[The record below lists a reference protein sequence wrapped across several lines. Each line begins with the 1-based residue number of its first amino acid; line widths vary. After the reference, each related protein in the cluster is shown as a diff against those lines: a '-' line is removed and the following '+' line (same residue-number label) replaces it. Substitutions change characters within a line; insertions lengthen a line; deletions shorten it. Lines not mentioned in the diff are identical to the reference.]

1 MQDTVQTVPVAS
13 SVQRLVEG
21 QAGWHLA
28 PARFGKPGS
37 QADALVS
44 CPDFCDENH
53 VKDWHNHAV
62 DLDHWGSND
71 ADWEADSVTNPGARL
86 LALTARLYL
95 DPNNPDPR
103 MSSANIRVDDETV
116 DVFWTP
122 EMAEQRADDLI
133 AFATQLQH
141 LARQARAFNERT
153 GRPDNTKAN
162 AWQSLT
168 RDDIARGPI
177 AALLKVFGVG
187 VVEADVESVALHGEP
202 GSMELHVLPD
212 VPQCL
217 REDLARRALLAWF
230 DARNGGDV

>member
-1 MQDTVQTVPVAS
+1 MQDTVQTTPVS
-13 SVQRLVEG
+13 PSVQRLVEG
-21 QAGWHLA
+21 QPGWHLA

-53 VKDWHNHAV
+53 VKDWHDHAV

-71 ADWEADSVTNPGARL
+71 ADWEADSITDPGVRL

-95 DPNNPDPR
+95 DPHNPDPR

-153 GRPDNTKAN
+153 GRPVNTEARE
-162 AWQSLT
+162 WESLT
-168 RDDIARGPI
+168 RDDIATRPI
-177 AALLKVFGVG
+177 AFLVKAFGMG
-187 VVEADVESVALHGEP
+187 VVEADVETVTLLGEP

-217 REDLARRALLAWF
+217 REDMARLALLAWF
-230 DARNGGDV
+230 DARQGGAV

>member
-1 MQDTVQTVPVAS
+1 MQDTVQTAPVSS

-21 QAGWHLA
+21 QPGWHLA

-44 CPDFCDENH
+44 CPDFCAEDH
-53 VKDWHNHAV
+53 VKDWHDHAV
-62 DLDHWGSND
+62 DLDHWGSNN
-71 ADWEADSVTNPGARL
+71 ANWEADSITDPGARL

-95 DPNNPDPR
+95 DPHNPDPR
-103 MSSANIRVDDETV
+103 MSSANVRVDDETV

-122 EMAEQRADDLI
+122 EMAEQAADELI
-133 AFATQLQH
+133 AFASQLRR

-153 GRPDNTKAN
+153 AQTTTTKARG
-162 AWQSLT
+162 WESLT
-168 RDDIARGPI
+168 RDDIASRPI
-177 AALLKVFGVG
+177 AFLVKAFGMG
-187 VVEADVESVALHGEP
+187 VVETDVETVALHGEP
-202 GSMELHVLPD
+202 GAMQLHVLPD

-230 DARNGGDV
+230 DARQGGDV

>member
-1 MQDTVQTVPVAS
+1 MQDTVQTSPATS

-21 QAGWHLA
+21 QPGWRLA
-28 PARFGKPGS
+28 PARFGNPGS

-44 CPDFCDENH
+44 CPDWCAEDH

-62 DLDHWGSND
+62 DLDHWGAND
-71 ADWEADSVTNPGARL
+71 ADWDADSITDPGNRL

-95 DPNNPDPR
+95 DPNNADPR
-103 MSSANIRVDDETV
+103 MSSANVRVDDETV

-122 EMAEQRADDLI
+122 EMTEKAADELI
-133 AFATQLQH
+133 AFASQLRR

-153 GRPDNTKAN
+153 GRTDNAG
-162 AWQSLT
+162 ASSWQSLT
-168 RDDIARGPI
+168 RDDIARRPI
-177 AALLKVFGVG
+177 AFLVKAFGVG
-187 VVEADVESVALHGEP
+187 VVEADVESVALLGEP

-230 DARNGGDV
+230 DARQGGDV